1 MLENVDK
8 MKDLGVTVESNISFE
23 THINEKV
30 SKANSMAG
38 LIRRNILYLDED
50 MLNSLYKSQVRPHL
64 EYANTVLHPHE
75 QKHIYVLLKMYNDVP
90 LNMFLS

>member
-38 LIRRNILYLDED
+38 LIRRNFLYLDEN
-50 MLNSLYKSQVRPHL
+50 MLNNLYNSQVCPHL
-64 EYANTVLHPHE
+64 EYANSVWHPHK
-75 QKHIYVLLKMYNDVP
+75 QKHICALENDMP
-90 LNMFLS
+90 LNMFLR